1 MVDES
6 NIGISIL
13 FDNDCPVASRIFD
26 QPSTLWDDVREPQL
40 LPGEQGLLIVAI
52 GITRARDTFIHGMTR
67 HCVSDLWGSCRILN
81 WASGLF
87 TEWKGP
93 RRSPLSGCL
102 HVGKAREHVTDRG
115 HERAQDCWGT
125 E

>member
-6 NIGISIL
+6 NIGISIF

-52 GITRARDTFIHGMTR
+52 GIMRARDTFIHDMTR
-67 HCVSDLWGSCRILN
+67 HCVSDMVGYMSHFELGQCIVYRMEGPPQKSVVWLPTRKH
-81 WASGLF
+81 AS
-87 TEWKGP
+87 T
-93 RRSPLSGCL
+93 
-102 HVGKAREHVTDRG
+102 
-115 HERAQDCWGT
+115 
-125 E
+125 